1 MEVHYSVEYWIDYN
15 LKGRSLAAHLFQDN
29 LPVKVL

>member
-1 MEVHYSVEYWIDYN
+1 MEVHYSVEYWIDDIA
-15 LKGRSLAAHLFQDN
+15 KGHSIAAYLFQDN